1 MYTPPILI
9 NEHERLQDLYEY
21 NILDTHAES
30 DFDELVELASHI
42 CKCPISLIALLDK
55 DRQWFKAKIGLEIS
69 DMPRDVAFCSYAILQ
84 DDVMVVEDTT
94 KDERFCDNPTVI
106 GFPNVRFYAGVPII
120 SPAGH
125 KLGTICIADRKP
137 RVLLSEERRILKLLA
152 NQATKLLEIRKK
164 NILIKEKSEEIVRL
178 KTKAISRYMQDTENE
193 KKAIAVYLHEQFA
206 QEIASSLMYL
216 DMVKTEQADKQLEY
230 IQAVEQ
236 QLINTLNNIRD
247 LSYKI
252 TPLAN
257 QLLDTKELISEYV
270 KSVEPTFPFKINLSL
285 PGISNSSDRGILLTV
300 IRMIELWLKVLND
313 QKSVTEVT
321 IAVAFK
327 PQLIVRIIDNGDTID
342 DTIKSREVFQHI
354 LCDKIYSY
362 GGIINI
368 SDNAEKNIFSITLPS
383 QYAEPA
389 NR

>member
-42 CKCPISLIALLDK
+42 CKCPISLITLLDK

-84 DDVMVVEDTT
+84 DDVMVIEDTT

-125 KLGTICIADRKP
+125 KLGTICVADRRP
-137 RVLLSEERRILKLLA
+137 RVLSSEERRILKLLA

-178 KTKAISRYMQDTENE
+178 KAKAISRYMQDTENE

-321 IAVAFK
+321 IAVTLK
-327 PQLIVRIIDNGDTID
+327 PQLIIRIIDNGTAID
-342 DTIKSREVFQHI
+342 YAIKSREIFQHI

-362 GGIINI
+362 GGVIDI
-368 SDNAEKNIFSITLPS
+368 SGNAEKNIFSITLPS

>member
-164 NILIKEKSEEIVRL
+164 NILIKEKIR
-178 KTKAISRYMQDTENE
+178 RNC
-193 KKAIAVYLHEQFA
+193 
-206 QEIASSLMYL
+206 
-216 DMVKTEQADKQLEY
+216 QA
-230 IQAVEQ
+230 
-236 QLINTLNNIRD
+236 
-247 LSYKI
+247 
-252 TPLAN
+252 
-257 QLLDTKELISEYV
+257 
-270 KSVEPTFPFKINLSL
+270 
-285 PGISNSSDRGILLTV
+285 
-300 IRMIELWLKVLND
+300 
-313 QKSVTEVT
+313 
-321 IAVAFK
+321 
-327 PQLIVRIIDNGDTID
+327 
-342 DTIKSREVFQHI
+342 
-354 LCDKIYSY
+354 
-362 GGIINI
+362 
-368 SDNAEKNIFSITLPS
+368 
-383 QYAEPA
+383 
-389 NR
+389 